1 MKPVTFTLNLDFEEE
16 IDNAIYG
23 EFYAHCRVAAG
34 ELPDREPGVYIQIK
48 EGGPWIPVND
58 WKRHRYIAT
67 EDTIKRI
74 ARHFIEIGKHMKE
87 GRG

>member
-34 ELPDREPGVYIQIK
+34 ELPGREPGVYIQIK
-48 EGGPWIPVND
+48 
-58 WKRHRYIAT
+58 
-67 EDTIKRI
+67 
-74 ARHFIEIGKHMKE
+74 
-87 GRG
+87 